1 MEIDKNNR
9 DKPANLFRETVLL
22 CALFGCLC
30 LPLILSRQECNYS
43 QDEASF
49 HLPAV
54 RQISTH
60 WPLVDV
66 ANDSLSATAPG
77 YHYFLAT
84 VSLVTGQN
92 VVALRLVNW
101 LVSAFVLVVLYRH
114 VRKLLPRLDATL
126 VLLPLVFSSFFV
138 KSASWVV
145 TDNAALL
152 LVTLCLLSC
161 LKKRTE
167 DRHTWLESLICC
179 AAVFVRQ
186 MTVWLVALTWAAAIA
201 SPSAERRRRLA
212 QAWAGSIL
220 PLAVLAFLV
229 FRWSG
234 LVPPAWRE
242 TSMTLSFAGPV
253 YLLSVFA
260 IFGFFFF
267 PSPLEPRLSRNI
279 ALVGVVAFGAILF
292 LAQPTFPDH
301 AAGRW
306 GGYLWNLAGFFPDP
320 AGRNLLFAVL
330 CPSGMVYVV
339 RLWQALSIRGN
350 SHSATVFILGLTAW
364 AATFI
369 VNRQVFHRYFEPTIL
384 VFLIA
389 LVPLLLP
396 GAHNLRRWRLGLG
409 LCSALQLALTLATAH
424 LAVWR

>member
-1 MEIDKNNR
+1 
-9 DKPANLFRETVLL
+9 
-22 CALFGCLC
+22 
-30 LPLILSRQECNYS
+30 
-43 QDEASF
+43 
-49 HLPAV
+49 
-54 RQISTH
+54 
-60 WPLVDV
+60 
-66 ANDSLSATAPG
+66 
-77 YHYFLAT
+77 
-84 VSLVTGQN
+84 
-92 VVALRLVNW
+92 
-101 LVSAFVLVVLYRH
+101 
-114 VRKLLPRLDATL
+114 
-126 VLLPLVFSSFFV
+126 
-138 KSASWVV
+138 
-145 TDNAALL
+145 
-152 LVTLCLLSC
+152 
-161 LKKRTE
+161 
-167 DRHTWLESLICC
+167 
-179 AAVFVRQ
+179 
-186 MTVWLVALTWAAAIA
+186 
-201 SPSAERRRRLA
+201 
-212 QAWAGSIL
+212 
-220 PLAVLAFLV
+220 
-229 FRWSG
+229 
-234 LVPPAWRE
+234 
-242 TSMTLSFAGPV
+242 MTLSFAGPV